1 MGSIP
6 IGRTMTKY
14 TGNVTIHRT
23 SCKCGGNWAWLQEKT
38 SGVWEMIGCICHNT
52 VPVNSNFIV
61 TRQDNLNEID
71 EMLAK
76 YSIFIDTKLRSLN
89 KVNLIV
95 TMNRIAKVA
104 EELGEVNEALVM
116 ATGGHRREDGLTM
129 ENVADELLD
138 VAGAALMAHM
148 HLMFNIPGNTMSKF
162 VDKLNKVLLRAGL

>member
-6 IGRTMTKY
+6 IGRTMTEY
-14 TGNVTIHRT
+14 TENITIQRT
-23 SCKCGGNWAWLQEKT
+23 SCRCGGNWAWLQEKT
-38 SGVWEMIGCICHNT
+38 SGAWEMIGCICHNT
-52 VPVNSNFIV
+52 APENNNFMAI
-61 TRQDNLNEID
+61 RQDDLNEID

-76 YSIFIDTKLRSLN
+76 YSIFIDAKLLN
-89 KVNLIV
+89 KNNNELVV

-162 VDKLNKVLLRAGL
+162 VDKLNKILLRAGL